1 MAQALKYPT
10 SQNFVQKTLGAALL
24 SGVTAAATLNNIT
37 GIQNKR
43 GVFIVDRI
51 DANGVET
58 PSRRE
63 VVAFTATSG
72 LTVTTLTRNAD
83 SSGTDQDHAVGAIV
97 EFGPDVLWAQS
108 VIDGLS
114 EVLDPAT
121 GLVDATKVLT
131 PTSTSTVTN
140 KIYNGGTGASL
151 TLISPSVVGGVFASL
166 PVFSGQPR
174 LMGGSLTPFVS
185 LTDSSI
191 MYMDFSASNKWLATI
206 VPSGARTF
214 LATNATLGSIG
225 MLRVTYAST
234 ASLALGLLNS
244 AASIS
249 LVNWSGGTR
258 PTPTA
263 TVGKSD
269 LFGFVCVSTTPGFD
283 AITISQNL

>member
-1 MAQALKYPT
+1 MAQALRYPT

-24 SGVTAAATLNNIT
+24 SGVTAAATLNNLT

-51 DANGVET
+51 DSNGVET
-58 PSRRE
+58 PSKRE

-72 LTVTTLTRNAD
+72 LTVTSLTRNAD

-97 EFGPDVLWAQS
+97 EFGPDILWAQS

-114 EVLDPAT
+114 EVLDPNT

-131 PTSTSTVTN
+131 PSSTSTVTN

-151 TLISPSVVGGVFASL
+151 TLISPSVAGGVFTD
-166 PVFSGQPR
+166 QPKL
-174 LMGGSLTPFVS
+174 LMGSLSPFAT
-185 LTDSSI
+185 LTDAAI
-191 MYMDFSASNKWLATI
+191 MYMDFSRSSKWLATI
-206 VPSGARTF
+206 IPDGPRTF
-214 LATNATLGSIG
+214 LPTNATLGHVG
-225 MLRVTYAST
+225 MLRITYAST

-249 LVNWSGGTR
+249 TVRWAGGGSR

-263 TVGKSD
+263 TVGQSD
-269 LFGFVCVSTTPGFD
+269 MFGFVCASVTPGFD
-283 AITISQNL
+283 AFVIGQNI